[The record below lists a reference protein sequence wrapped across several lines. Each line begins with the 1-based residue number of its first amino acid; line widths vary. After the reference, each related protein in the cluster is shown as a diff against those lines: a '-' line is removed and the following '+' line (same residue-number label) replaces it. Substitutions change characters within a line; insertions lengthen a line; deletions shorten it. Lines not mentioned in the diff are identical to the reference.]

1 MILPFEKTAN
11 RNRQCS
17 LHQKGA
23 LMSWSQDHPWSK
35 RIALAA
41 LPVALVGA
49 CYLLGSRSV
58 HGHTVPGE
66 SPSRTSVQSGP
77 LQPTAYEPSAT
88 GMKPLQGLG
97 TGMVRIDP
105 DKQQLIGVR
114 VEPVE
119 NSGGTVVR
127 HFSGSVV
134 PQDPLVYRV
143 TIGVDGWVKKAYDGS
158 IGSQVKKGE
167 KLASFWSPEFT
178 TAINSYLVA
187 TDRSGV
193 QVKQASTGID
203 NASLRLRNLGMSED
217 QIMRVGESRKIP
229 DDVDIVSPADGF
241 IISRNLMAGSRFEMG
256 TEFYR
261 IADLSKV
268 WILADF
274 TESDA
279 HNFKPGTEAV
289 VTVNHG
295 RQLRARVTDAL
306 PQFNPATQTMR
317 LRLEA
322 GNAGFQLR
330 PGMIVDVELPE
341 SLPRGLT
348 VPAQALI
355 DSGNAKRVFVD
366 RGNGYFEPREVK
378 TGWRSDDRVE
388 IVSGL
393 SKGDRVV
400 AAGAF
405 LVDSEARLK
414 SIAASVPAT
423 KMN

>member
-1 MILPFEKTAN
+1 
-11 RNRQCS
+11 
-17 LHQKGA
+17 
-23 LMSWSQDHPWSK
+23 
-35 RIALAA
+35 
-41 LPVALVGA
+41 
-49 CYLLGSRSV
+49 
-58 HGHTVPGE
+58 
-66 SPSRTSVQSGP
+66 
-77 LQPTAYEPSAT
+77 
-88 GMKPLQGLG
+88 
-97 TGMVRIDP
+97 
-105 DKQQLIGVR
+105 
-114 VEPVE
+114 
-119 NSGGTVVR
+119 
-127 HFSGSVV
+127 
-134 PQDPLVYRV
+134 
-143 TIGVDGWVKKAYDGS
+143 VDGWVKKAYDGS